1 MNKLNVLNNLL
12 VNIKNGYSN
21 KSKYVYCKLNF
32 FCINVLWTLY
42 KEELIY
48 DFHIDKANSKIQ
60 IKLKYFKDKPIFS
73 NVNLISKPSLTVFS
87 NFENLRKF
95 YTNYDYFFISNHS
108 FLIWKNF
115 SETSSRFLIKYF
127 VVPKI
132 NSENFSWKQKFLI
145 LVASAFLISK

>member
-87 NFENLRKF
+87 NFNNLKKF
-95 YTNYDYFFISNHS
+95 STNYDYFFISTSNGVIS
-108 FLIWKNF
+108 SSYANKNLNIGGIVLF
-115 SETSSRFLIKYF
+115 GLKLN
-127 VVPKI
+127 V
-132 NSENFSWKQKFLI
+132 
-145 LVASAFLISK
+145 